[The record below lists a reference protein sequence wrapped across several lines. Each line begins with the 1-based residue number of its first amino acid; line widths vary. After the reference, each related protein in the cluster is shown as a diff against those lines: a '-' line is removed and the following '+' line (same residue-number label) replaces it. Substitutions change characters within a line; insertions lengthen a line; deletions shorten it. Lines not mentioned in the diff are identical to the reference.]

1 MSAKTI
7 EAHSLHAEPLTI
19 ELELPVTEAAFARVS
34 PRLLAMDPA
43 TVRDARLD
51 LTVAAA
57 VALAGAEN
65 VLSRRA
71 ALAQSFRDVPWSVLE
86 GIEDLAHAAQHA
98 DLLHRAA
105 QDTTVN
111 FADILPRAN
120 ELRGMLLLDLAAQVR
135 RKRAPERL
143 VEDVRAG
150 DNSVR
155 DKANDLNEMAGWYRA
170 HWSEVEGRTSV
181 ESAEVDEAAALATRM
196 LARLGSL
203 AAAQRPGEGTL
214 GSEELRRRAFTALLG
229 DYDTVRRFGA
239 FLFWSEPEGWDAF
252 VPSIGTS
259 RVDTRGA

>member
-43 TVRDARLD
+43 VVRDARLD

-57 VALAGAEN
+57 VALAGAQN
-65 VLSRRA
+65 VLSRRE
-71 ALAQSFRDVPWSVLE
+71 ALAQTFRDVPWALLE

-105 QDTTVN
+105 QATTVN

-143 VEDVRAG
+143 VEAVRAG
-150 DNSVR
+150 DSSVR
-155 DKANDLNEMAGWYRA
+155 DKANDLNDMAGWYRE

-214 GSEELRRRAFTALLG
+214 GSEELRRRAFTALLS
-229 DYDTVRRFGA
+229 DYDAVRRLGA
-239 FLFWSEPEGWDAF
+239 YLFWSEPEGWDAF
-252 VPSIGTS
+252 VPSIGAS
-259 RVDTRGA
+259 RVDTRAG

>member
-135 RKRAPERL
+135 RKRAPERTRAQQAARPRAQRAHGGAEL
-143 VEDVRAG
+143 VLRTGYEDVRRLEPLLLLRVHLDSVVVREACDAVAG
-150 DNSVR
+150 EED
-155 DKANDLNEMAGWYRA
+155 GGTRA
-170 HWSEVEGRTSV
+170 D
-181 ESAEVDEAAALATRM
+181 VDRRQLASR
-196 LARLGSL
+196 AVDR
-203 AAAQRPGEGTL
+203 AQRE
-214 GSEELRRRAFTALLG
+214 RA
-229 DYDTVRRFGA
+229 
-239 FLFWSEPEGWDAF
+239 P
-252 VPSIGTS
+252 
-259 RVDTRGA
+259 